1 MRFSECRKRPILD
14 TATAQQVGRVDG
26 FAVDAAGR
34 CIHAVRVGKSHDG
47 SVLPWE
53 QVKGFGP
60 DAVTVESASSV
71 RRSDGGLDEAGD
83 LTGTRVLSERGFE
96 LGTVRDVE
104 FDPSTGSLLE
114 LVLDQR
120 SIPGDDLLGYGSYAV
135 VVRHP
140 ADVTVGST
148 PA

>member
-34 CIHAVRVGKSHDG
+34 RVHAVLVGKSRDG

-60 DAVTVESASSV
+60 DAVTIESSSV
-71 RRSDGGLDEAGD
+71 LRRSSGGLDDAGD
-83 LTGTRVLSERGFE
+83 LTGARVLSERGFE
-96 LGTVRDVE
+96 LGAVRDVE
-104 FDPSTGSLLE
+104 FDPATGSLLE

-140 ADVTVGST
+140 ADVTVGSS